1 MKPSQHSII
10 QQVNALKTF
19 ASENFKNE
27 WNMPET
33 YRKSNVVCFDTQL
46 GRVICDVDNDS
57 GRPAYWLDV
66 DPKIRLALPIKL
78 NRSYILIRHQYNP
91 VKGVYYRNE
100 KKLHEYQYFV
110 SNVKEAEEIVT
121 DIIKLDDEKTP
132 WIVAHPGRWQDEIYD
147 ARICTPI
154 CQKWNHVNAEFR
166 DKILEF
172 HARHQSYLK
181 KKALIK
187 ECEDAKLE
195 LYTA

>member
-10 QQVNALKTF
+10 QQVNALKIF
-19 ASENFKNE
+19 AAEKFKNE
-27 WNMPET
+27 CNLQES
-33 YRKSNVVCFDTQL
+33 YRKTNVVCLDTQL
-46 GRVICDVDNDS
+46 GRVICDVDNDT
-57 GRPAYWLDV
+57 GGPAFWLDV
-66 DPKIRLALPIKL
+66 EPKIRFALPIKL

-91 VKGVYYRNE
+91 TKGVYYRNE
-100 KKLHEYQYFV
+100 RPMHEYQYFV
-110 SNVKEAEEIVT
+110 SNVKEAKEIIT
-121 DIIKLDDEKTP
+121 DIIKLDGENTP
-132 WIVAHPGRWQDEIYD
+132 WIVAHPSRWPDVIYD
-147 ARICTPI
+147 AHICTPI

-172 HARHQSYLK
+172 YARHQCYLK

>member
-10 QQVNALKTF
+10 QQVNALKIF
-19 ASENFKNE
+19 ASEKFKNE
-27 WNMPET
+27 WNVQES

-57 GRPAYWLDV
+57 DRPAFWLNV
-66 DPKIRLALPIKL
+66 DRLVRLVLPVKL

-91 VKGVYYRNE
+91 IKGVYYRNE
-100 KKLHEYQYFV
+100 RPQHEYQYFV
-110 SNVKEAEEIVT
+110 SNVKDAKEIIT

-132 WIVAHPGRWQDEIYD
+132 WIVANPGRWQDEIYD
-147 ARICTPI
+147 ARICAPI
-154 CQKWNHVNAEFR
+154 CKKWNHVNAEFR
-166 DKILEF
+166 DKILEL

-195 LYTA
+195 LHTT